1 MELSGKATWMGVL
14 LAGRMLLAGIPGPV
28 PALKSASALVLDQ
41 RTGEALL
48 AKHAEAVVPIAS
60 LTKLM
65 TALVVLEARQD
76 LNARLR
82 VEPEDV
88 DQIRHSRSHLPV
100 GTTLTRRELLELAL
114 LASENRAAHAVGRNY
129 PGGMAACVAAMN
141 AKARS
146 MGLQQSRFMDT
157 SGLHGGNMASA
168 WDLAKILDA
177 ASKVPE
183 IRHATTLEE
192 LEVADGRWR
201 RTFPNTNALVRG
213 GSWDIGV
220 SKTGFID
227 EAGPCLAMQAQV
239 AGRPL
244 LMVFLDA
251 PGRYSRLGDATR
263 VRQWLGESTPRP
275 TRPTLVKAKG
285 RVAPAVARKAL
296 REDRGVPVKARG
308 RKAAA
313 KAVPAKTA
321 KGKKVVKAKELKGK
335 AARAQAS
342 KAKTSKGKPSKAKPA
357 KSGTSTRRR
366 H

>member
-1 MELSGKATWMGVL
+1 MGLSGMTTWMGML
-14 LAGRMLLAGIPGPV
+14 LAGPLLLAGIPGPV
-28 PALKSASALVLDQ
+28 PALKSAGALVLDQ

-76 LNARLR
+76 LNARLT
-82 VEPEDV
+82 VEPGDV

-114 LASENRAAHAVGRNY
+114 LASENRAAHALGRNY
-129 PGGMAACVAAMN
+129 PGGMAGCVAAMN

-146 MGLQQSRFMDT
+146 LGLQQSRFMDT

-183 IRHATTLEE
+183 IRHASTLEE

-251 PGRYSRLGDATR
+251 PGRFSRLGDAAR
-263 VRQWLGESTPRP
+263 VRQWLGEGTPRP
-275 TRPTLVKAKG
+275 ARPTLVKAKG
-285 RVAPAVARKAL
+285 RVSRAKAPRAL
-296 REDRGVPVKARG
+296 RVAKDAPSRAKG

-313 KAVPAKTA
+313 GKAA
-321 KGKKVVKAKELKGK
+321 KGKAVNEKAMKAK
-335 AARAQAS
+335 A
-342 KAKTSKGKPSKAKPA
+342 SKGKPV
-357 KSGTSTRRR
+357 KSGRSTRRR